1 LNRTLIPRLNMK
13 LKRILLAED
22 NLDDIELT
30 LRVLAEYHL
39 ANKVD
44 VVRDGAEALDYLYRR
59 ARFAD
64 RSPGNPA
71 LLVLDNMMPRVDGL
85 EVVRQVK
92 ADEQLKTIPVVMLTS
107 SREQSDLLKS
117 YQLGVN
123 AYVIKPVDLCDFV
136 NVVRELGG
144 FWGMVNQPPPA
155 SPS

>member
-1 LNRTLIPRLNMK
+1 MK
-13 LKRILLAED
+13 FKRILLAED

-44 VVRDGAEALDYLYRR
+44 VVRDGVEALDYLFRR
-59 ARFAD
+59 GRFAD
-64 RSPGNPA
+64 RPHGNPA
-71 LLVLDNMMPRVDGL
+71 LLVLDNKMPRLDGM

-92 ADEQLKTIPVVMLTS
+92 SDEGLKTIPVVMLTS
-107 SREQSDLLKS
+107 SREQEDLLKS

-123 AYVIKPVDLCDFV
+123 AYVIKPVDFCDFV

-144 FWGMVNQPPPA
+144 IWGMVNEPPPR